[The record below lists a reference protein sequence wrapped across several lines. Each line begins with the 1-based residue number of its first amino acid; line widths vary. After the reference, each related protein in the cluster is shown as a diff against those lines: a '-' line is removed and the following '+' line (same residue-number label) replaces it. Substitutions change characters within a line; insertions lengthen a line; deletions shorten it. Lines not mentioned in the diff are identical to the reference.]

1 LKITYLY
8 QYFGTPSGSWSTRV
22 YELTKRWVEAGV
34 EVTVISAPYDKSDI
48 QANGLVSNQTIDGI
62 NLIIIDSGDS
72 NRLPKWKRVL
82 KALQFSVVATYC
94 SLRLSSD
101 LVIASSGPITI
112 GIPGIITKWLK
123 RIPMV
128 FEVRDLW
135 PDGGIE
141 MGLIKGRWIIA
152 TSRWFES
159 KCYANA
165 ALIVPCS
172 SGMEY
177 SIKQRFPKKA
187 TLTIPNACDVILF
200 QEETSMEFPT
210 WYTEDSKLLL
220 YTGSLGLM
228 DSCMEIVEGFSKLEK
243 RKDIHIVF
251 IGEGSER
258 EALQKRTKDLGLT
271 SHIHYTGLIPKNEV
285 VAWYKKAI
293 ASFVVFKDYAVLS
306 TSSPNK
312 MFDSFAAGV
321 PIIQNTKGWIMD
333 LVKDEGCG
341 INVAPNNKEEMAA
354 AIQRMITEVDFQKSS
369 GENALRLA
377 KSKFSRDQLAKEYLT
392 AIAGLSSEK

>member
-1 LKITYLY
+1 M
-8 QYFGTPSGSWSTRV
+8 
-22 YELTKRWVEAGV
+22 A
-34 EVTVISAPYDKSDI
+34 
-48 QANGLVSNQTIDGI
+48 
-62 NLIIIDSGDS
+62 
-72 NRLPKWKRVL
+72 
-82 KALQFSVVATYC
+82 
-94 SLRLSSD
+94 
-101 LVIASSGPITI
+101 
-112 GIPGIITKWLK
+112 
-123 RIPMV
+123 
-128 FEVRDLW
+128 
-135 PDGGIE
+135 
-141 MGLIKGRWIIA
+141 
-152 TSRWFES
+152 SRWFEA

-177 SIKQRFPKKA
+177 SIKQRFPEKA

-210 WYTEDSKLLL
+210 WYTKDSKLLL

-228 DSCMEIVEGFSKLEK
+228 DSCMEIVEGFSKLEQ

-258 EALQKRTKDLGLT
+258 EELQKRTKDLGLT

-293 ASFVVFKDYAVLS
+293 ASFVVFKDYEVLS

-321 PIIQNTKGWIMD
+321 PIIQNTTGWIMD
-333 LVKDEGCG
+333 LVNEEGCG

-354 AIQRMITEVDFQKSS
+354 AILRMITEVEFQKSS